1 MEKSAILV
9 VDDERNIRLTVAR
22 ALEPLGNPVHT
33 VMNAE
38 EALQELREG
47 AFGLIF
53 LDLKMPGMS
62 GLELL
67 RLVRDEWP
75 RTKIVII
82 TAHGTI
88 ESAVTALKLGA
99 ADFIQKPFSPN
110 EIRELATRLLGPG
123 GSEGGVAVDY
133 PTLIERG
140 REHISDRR
148 FPEARDTVLKAV
160 ANDPTRPEA
169 FNLLGALE
177 EIAGDWL
184 SAQKFYRAA
193 LDLDPTFSPATANL
207 ERTTSWSKTGEIDLG
222 GLCWSPESRSSRGEG
237 GEGGR

>member
-62 GLELL
+62 GLEVL
-67 RLVRDEWP
+67 RLVRTEWP
-75 RTKIVII
+75 TTRVVII

-110 EIRELATRLLGPG
+110 EIRELAARLLGPG
-123 GSEGGVAVDY
+123 GVEEGAAVDY

-140 REHISDRR
+140 REQFSDRR
-148 FPEARDTVLKAV
+148 FQEARDTILRAV
-160 ANDPTRPEA
+160 ASDPTRPEA

-177 EIAGDWL
+177 EVAGDWL
-184 SAQKFYRAA
+184 AAQKFYRAA

-222 GLCWSPESRSSRGEG
+222 GRRWSPDSRISSG
-237 GEGGR
+237 GGSDDGR